1 MQAQSDIAVIVVL
14 YLFGIFWYYMQAK
27 KNAQIDK
34 DNATT
39 QDFAVE
45 IKAPEGA
52 SADPDDYKRFF
63 SKFGTVVKVVVHMNN
78 GKILKA
84 LGDRKIFHRQ
94 REYAFIAAGR
104 PSGLS
109 PQHPDGDKAYS
120 KWHTKLLAAQKNL
133 DELADDEVTG
143 RSVSRIFIIFN
154 TETAQRMCLRSYTAT
169 DENRDGTTGGMGR
182 RFICNGRGAY
192 TPPQGRENNPQDEQI
207 YNMYV
212 TEASEPS
219 DVIWEDLEVGA
230 CGQFISQVKS
240 VALTFLLVLFLI
252 GCLMGLKT
260 QGAVFDG
267 AKSYIS
273 DIVSQKFLASN
284 YTEKNHTLSSWNSQ
298 KCRTPAKVAEET
310 DLDTNKT
317 FDTIMSTLAA
327 TFISLL
333 NMILPM
339 IMKKLCNVE
348 KHARKSTFQISM
360 MFKLTAVRFC
370 NTAIVT
376 FVVTRN
382 CKMLSMVGVKA
393 IMIVLLFDLLLNQTL
408 RFIDIYN
415 HFFRYFIAGK
425 ALTKEKLYTYWRG
438 TYWNL
443 GERFT
448 DILKSFFVG
457 LFFSTLV
464 PTGFFITAAVMIVGY
479 WLDRWLLMRRW
490 RYPPMYDG
498 TMAKM
503 AHRFYM
509 IALYAHVWM
518 SFWYFIKWPFNLRDA
533 VDVLVGA
540 GTDSESGGV
549 ALNISDANYTGAAY
563 DTPDSWQ
570 AFTKPSGYISDLP
583 QDLRE
588 GRGTYLRIYF
598 VMMIFTTIVVIG
610 EVFGVTVFEFVYS
623 LLSNGPG
630 VLGIHGD
637 NAEQEAKHTTM
648 AYDENGLFFQYD
660 EIEDTVEHY
669 TPQSRYH
676 YSNDPQNQAFFMD
689 LSQIAKGKDGKSG
702 MSYPYKIDNKGND
715 EYILY

>member
-1 MQAQSDIAVIVVL
+1 MQAISDIAVIVVL

-45 IKAPEGA
+45 IKAPTGA

-63 SKFGTVVKVVVHMNN
+63 SKFGTVVQVVVHMNN
-78 GKILKA
+78 GLILKA
-84 LGDRKIFHRQ
+84 LGARKIFHRQ
-94 REYAFIAAGR
+94 REYAWIAAGR
-104 PSGLS
+104 SKDLS
-109 PQHPDGDKAYS
+109 PQNPDGDKAYS
-120 KWHTKLLAAQKNL
+120 KWHKKLLAAQENL
-133 DELADDEVTG
+133 DALAKDEECG
-143 RSVSRIFIIFN
+143 SKVSRIFIIFN

-192 TPPQGRENNPQDEQI
+192 TPPQGRNNNPQDEQI

-230 CGQFISQVKS
+230 CGQFISQLKS
-240 VALTFLLVLFLI
+240 VALTLLLVLFLI
-252 GCLMGLKT
+252 VCLMALKT
-260 QGAVFDG
+260 QFAFFDT

-273 DIVSQKFLASN
+273 DIVSQKFLAFN
-284 YTEKNHTLSSWNSQ
+284 YTEINHTLSKWNSQ
-298 KCRTPAKVAEET
+298 KCRTPAKQDEI
-310 DLDTNKT
+310 DLDATTT
-317 FDTIMSTLAA
+317 FDTVMSLLAA
-327 TFISLL
+327 IFISLL

-339 IMKKLCNVE
+339 IMKMLCKVE
-348 KHARKSTFQISM
+348 VHSRKSTFQISM

-376 FVVTRN
+376 FIVTRN

-393 IMIVLLFDLLLNQTL
+393 IMMVLLLDLLLNQTL

-415 HFFRYFIAGK
+415 HFFRYFIAKK

-518 SFWYFIKWPFNLRDA
+518 SFWFFIKWPFNLKDA
-533 VDVLVGA
+533 VDVLAGA
-540 GTDSESGGV
+540 GTDSENSGV
-549 ALNISDANYTGAAY
+549 TDANYTGAAY
-563 DTPDSWQ
+563 LNASDWQ

-598 VMMIFTTIVVIG
+598 GMMIFTTIVVIG

-630 VLGIHGD
+630 VLGIHGM
-637 NAEQEAKHTTM
+637 NAEQEAKNTTM
-648 AYDENGLFFQYD
+648 AFDENGKFFQYD

-669 TPQSRYH
+669 TPQSQYH

-689 LSQIAKGKDGKSG
+689 LSNRAPAKGKDGQSG
-702 MSYPYKIDNKGND
+702 SSYPYTSTNGKDM
-715 EYILY
+715 YILYK